1 MIKAKKSL
9 GQNFLIDQ
17 NIIKKIVKT
26 VFVKN
31 NNIFEIGAGTGNL
44 SKEILYNQPKSLTL
58 VEKDKGLFN
67 KLDENFKSNSSIKLI
82 HDDILD
88 LEINKHLKSNAIIFG
103 NLPYNISTQILVKLI
118 NIKWPPNFKKL
129 VLMFQ
134 KEVAE
139 RLLAKCKSNKY
150 GRLRI
155 ISNWRLKVT
164 DHFDISK
171 NCFYPKPKID
181 STVLVFEP
189 IIHKSFKI
197 SDIKNLE
204 KITHLFFSKRR
215 KMINKVFANL
225 FDDSVV
231 HAKKLNIDLSMRPNQ
246 LSENEYYKIVEYY
259 EKINNL

>member
-1 MIKAKKSL
+1 MI
-9 GQNFLIDQ
+9 
-17 NIIKKIVKT
+17 
-26 VFVKN
+26 
-31 NNIFEIGAGTGNL
+31 
-44 SKEILYNQPKSLTL
+44 
-58 VEKDKGLFN
+58 
-67 KLDENFKSNSSIKLI
+67 
-82 HDDILD
+82 
-88 LEINKHLKSNAIIFG
+88 
-103 NLPYNISTQILVKLI
+103 
-118 NIKWPPNFKKL
+118 
-129 VLMFQ
+129 
-134 KEVAE
+134 
-139 RLLAKCKSNKY
+139 AKCKSNKY

-155 ISNWRLKVT
+155 ISNWRLKIT

-231 HAKKLNIDLSMRPNQ
+231 HAKKLNIDLLMRPNQ